1 MNVRS
6 VLEYVPYF
14 RGRLFVVHICH
25 ELLAAEA
32 LVDALLDVDAL
43 HEIGVRLV
51 LVAEGNDT
59 SELLR
64 RAGTCEVHAA
74 AAEQPLSD
82 GAPVVARVE
91 EIVQRRQVAIVA
103 SGTDGRFDAGSV
115 SLAVALGAA
124 KYISLQVDGVPCRS
138 GQPIFAIRESD
149 VLAGACADCTHA
161 EVLMQAAEVCR
172 SGIPRVHILDG
183 LQRGVLLDELF
194 SEEGVGTM
202 VHTDSYYE
210 IRALKEDD
218 IPELLSMIARCVVD
232 AKLVERTYESIREKL
247 ESYYVYTLD
256 DTIVGCVALYPY
268 AENGCAELG
277 CLFIKKNYE
286 GHGYGRAMCR
296 FVEEKARNLGF
307 EWIFA
312 ISQSAVAYFR
322 DRLGYAEL
330 SRDVLPAARRAL
342 LEASGRSSAV
352 FGRRL
357 G

>member
-14 RGRLFVVHICH
+14 RGRLFVVHICA
-25 ELLAAEA
+25 ELLAAEP

-51 LVAEGNDT
+51 LVAEGADT
-59 SELLR
+59 ALLLR
-64 RAGTCEVHAA
+64 RAGLCEVHAA
-74 AAEQPLSD
+74 AAELPLTA
-82 GAPVVARVE
+82 GEAAFARVRQ
-91 EIVQRRQVAIVA
+91 IVERRQVAIVA
-103 SGTDGRFDAGSV
+103 SGTSGRFDAGSV
-115 SLAVALGAA
+115 ALAAQLGAA
-124 KYISLQVDGVPCRS
+124 KYICLQMGGVPGRG
-138 GQPIFAIRESD
+138 GQPIFAVRERD
-149 VLAGACADCTHA
+149 VFAGSCADCTHA
-161 EVLMQAAEVCR
+161 DTLLQAAEVCR
-172 SGIPRVHILDG
+172 SGIPRVHLLDG
-183 LQRGVLLDELF
+183 RHRGALLDEIF
-194 SEEGVGTM
+194 SEEGVGAM
-202 VHTDSYYE
+202 VHTDSYRE
-210 IRALKEDD
+210 IRLLQEDD

-232 AKLVERTYESIREKL
+232 SKLVERTYESIRENL
-247 ESYYVYTLD
+247 DSYYVYTLD

-268 AENGCAELG
+268 PDDNCAELG

-296 FVEEKARNLGF
+296 FIEERARTLGF

-330 SRDVLPAARRAL
+330 PRDVLPAARRAV
-342 LEASGRSSAV
+342 LEASGRTSAV
-352 FGRRL
+352 FGHRL